1 MANMI
6 PPQMD
11 DDRVSAA
18 ERRVFGLLE
27 ADPAAEDWTV
37 LHSLGVA
44 RRETGP
50 FGEIDFV
57 VIIPSQGVICLEV
70 KGGRVSCE
78 DGIWRTMDRYGGV
91 AVLRRSP
98 FMQARESMFAL
109 QNSIVTHFGQLAG
122 ESKCPIGTGVVFP
135 DVNCPPITPEFERAD
150 VIDAEDLRRP
160 ISRSIERLVNTRLAE
175 FQRQPSNPLPTFS
188 QVKTIKDFLRPNFDL
203 VLSRRATLGQVEAK
217 LLNLTQEQYVRL
229 DELEANARCLFEGA
243 AGTGKTLLCME
254 YARRA
259 TKGGAEVLLVCFNRL
274 LGEWMKQQTSGSK
287 TTAGTWHEVNRK
299 FILASSVANE
309 FLLQESEALR
319 SGNTEHLFGELY
331 PFYGTIALEESGPVF
346 DVLAV
351 DEMQDLGSQE
361 GLNFLNLAVRGGLA
375 GGRWAMFGDFTSQA
389 LYRKTSEPASILAE
403 YCGHFVR
410 ARLTLNC
417 RNSRRIAEETSIVA
431 GFDAPPFRSD
441 GVAGP
446 PVEHRYW
453 ESSDELV
460 DILTKVIEGLLKDGT
475 TIDNIMVLSPRRLS
489 NSALRGVREIAR
501 FPLVDVSRNLH
512 VPLPSLKYSTVH
524 SYKGLES
531 QVVII
536 VDIEEVDGD
545 EHQALLY
552 VGMSRA
558 RGLLVLMINERARP
572 SMTLRIRRGLEQEIS
587 R

>member
-6 PPQMD
+6 PSQID
-11 DDRVSAA
+11 DDRVSAS
-18 ERRVFGLLE
+18 ERRIFSLLE
-27 ADPAAEDWTV
+27 ADPAADGWTV

-57 VIIPSQGVICLEV
+57 VIIPSQGIVCLEV

-78 DGIWRTMDRYGGV
+78 DGIWRTMDRYGSV

-109 QNSIVTHFGQLAG
+109 RHSIVAHFGQLAA
-122 ESKCPIGTGVVFP
+122 ESRCPIGTGVVFP

-160 ISRSIERLVNTRLAE
+160 ISKSIERLVNARLTE
-175 FQRQPSNPLPTFS
+175 FQRQPSDPLPTLS
-188 QVKTIKDFLRPNFDL
+188 QVKAIREFLRPNFDL
-203 VLSRRATLGQVEAK
+203 VLTKSATLGRVEAK
-217 LLNLTQEQYVRL
+217 LLSLTEEQYARL
-229 DELEANARCLFEGA
+229 DELEDNARCLFEGA

-259 TKGGAEVLLVCFNRL
+259 AKSGAEVLLVCFNRL
-274 LGEWMKQQTSGSK
+274 LGEWMKQQTGESK
-287 TTAGTWHEVNRK
+287 ITAGTWHELTRK

-309 FLLQESEALR
+309 FLEQESEALH
-319 SGNTEHLFGELY
+319 SGNTDHLFGELY
-331 PFYGTIALEESGPVF
+331 PFYGTIAQEEIGPGF

-351 DEMQDLGSQE
+351 DEMQDIGSQE
-361 GLNFLNLAVRGGLA
+361 GLDFLNLAVRGGLA
-375 GGRWAMFGDFTSQA
+375 GGRWAMFGDFTRQA
-389 LYRKTSEPASILAE
+389 LYRKASEPASILAE
-403 YCGHFVR
+403 YCYHFVR

-431 GFDAPPFRSD
+431 GFEVPPFRSD
-441 GVAGP
+441 GVMGP

-453 ESSDELV
+453 ENSSELV
-460 DILTKVIEGLLKDGT
+460 DILTKVIEGLLNDGT
-475 TIDNIMVLSPRRLS
+475 PIDNVMVLSPRRLS
-489 NSALRGVREIAR
+489 NSALRGVKEIAR
-501 FPLVDVSRNLH
+501 FPLVDVSRNLDA
-512 VPLPSLKYSTVH
+512 LQSSLKYSTIH

-536 VDIEEVDGD
+536 VDIDQVDGD

-558 RGLLVLMINERARP
+558 RGLLVLMINESARP
-572 SMTLRIRRGLEQEIS
+572 SMAVRIKRGLEQEIGI
-587 R
+587 

>member
-6 PPQMD
+6 PPQID
-11 DDRVSAA
+11 NDRVSAS
-18 ERRVFGLLE
+18 ERRIFGLLD

-57 VIIPSQGVICLEV
+57 VIIPGHGIICLEV
-70 KGGRVSCE
+70 KGGRVSCV
-78 DGIWRTMDRYGGV
+78 DGIWRTMDRYGNV

-109 QNSIVTHFGQLAG
+109 RNSIVAHFGQLAG

-135 DVNCPPITPEFERAD
+135 DVNCPPITPEFQRAD
-150 VIDAEDLRRP
+150 VIDAKDLRRP
-160 ISRSIERLVNTRLAE
+160 ISKAIERLVDTRLAE
-175 FQRQPSNPLPTFS
+175 FQRQPSGSLPTLS
-188 QVKTIKDFLRPNFDL
+188 QVKALKDFLRPNFDL
-203 VLSRRATLGQVEAK
+203 VLSRSATLGQVEAK
-217 LLNLTQEQYVRL
+217 LLSLTEEQYARL

-243 AGTGKTLLCME
+243 AGTGKTLLCVE

-259 TKGGAEVLLVCFNRL
+259 AKSGAEVLLVCFNRL
-274 LGEWMKQQTSGSK
+274 LGEWLKQQTSDSK
-287 TTAGTWHEVNRK
+287 ITAGTWHEITRG
-299 FILASSVANE
+299 FILGSSVANE
-309 FLLQESEALR
+309 FLEQETEALR
-319 SGNTEHLFGELY
+319 SGNTGHLFGELY
-331 PFYGTIALEESGPVF
+331 PFYGTIAMEEEGPVF

-351 DEMQDLGSQE
+351 DEMQDLGSRE
-361 GLNFLNLAVRGGLA
+361 GLDFLNLCIRGGLA
-375 GGRWAMFGDFTSQA
+375 GGRWAMFGDFTRQA
-389 LYRKTSEPASILAE
+389 LYRKATEPASILAE
-403 YCGHFVR
+403 YCDHFVR

-453 ESSDELV
+453 KTSADLA
-460 DILTKVIEGLLKDGT
+460 DALTKVIEELLNDGT
-475 TIDNIMVLSPRRLS
+475 NIENVMVLSPRRLS
-489 NSALRGVREIAR
+489 NSALRSVRGIAR
-501 FPLVDVSRNLH
+501 FPLVDVSRNLN
-512 VPLPSLKYSTVH
+512 VQQPSLKYSTIH

-531 QVVII
+531 QAVIV
-536 VDIEEVDGD
+536 VDIDEVDGD

>member
-6 PPQMD
+6 PPQID
-11 DDRVSAA
+11 NDRVSAS

-27 ADPAAEDWTV
+27 SDPAADNWTV

-44 RRETGP
+44 RRATGP

-57 VIIPSQGVICLEV
+57 IIIPGQGIICIEV

-109 QNSIVTHFGQLAG
+109 RNTMIAHFGQFAG

-160 ISRSIERLVNTRLAE
+160 ISKSIMRLVNARLAR
-175 FQRQPSNPLPTFS
+175 FQKQHSSPLPTLS
-188 QVKTIKDFLRPNFDL
+188 QVKVIRNFLRPNFEL
-203 VLSRRATLGQVEAK
+203 VLSRSMSLGQVEAK
-217 LLNLTQEQYVRL
+217 LLSLTEEQYARL

-243 AGTGKTLLCME
+243 AGTGKTLLCLE

-259 TKGGAEVLLVCFNRL
+259 AKSGAEVLLVCFNRL
-274 LGEWMKQQTSGSK
+274 LGEWLKQQVNGSNI
-287 TTAGTWHEVNRK
+287 TAGTWHEITRGM
-299 FILASSVANE
+299 ILGSSVANE
-309 FLLQESEALR
+309 FLEQESEALH
-319 SGNTEHLFGELY
+319 SENTGHLFRELY
-331 PFYGTIALEESGPVF
+331 PFYGTIAMEEIGPIF

-351 DEMQDLGSQE
+351 DEMQDLGSRE
-361 GLNFLNLAVRGGLA
+361 GLDFFSLAIRGGLA
-375 GGRWAMFGDFTSQA
+375 GGRWAMFGDFTRQA
-389 LYRKTSEPASILAE
+389 LYMRATEPAAILAG
-403 YCGHFVR
+403 YCDHFVR

-431 GFDAPPFRSD
+431 GFDAPPFRSG

-453 ESSDELV
+453 RTSDDLV
-460 DILTKVIEGLLKDGT
+460 DALTKVVEELLEDGT
-475 TIDNIMVLSPRRLS
+475 TIDNITVLSPRRLA
-489 NSALRGVREIAR
+489 NSALCGVKEITR
-501 FPLVDVSRNLH
+501 FPLVDVSRNFD
-512 VPLPSLKYSTVH
+512 VSGPVLKYSTIH

-545 EHQALLY
+545 EHKALLY

-558 RGLLVLMINERARP
+558 LGLLILMINERARP
-572 SMTLRIRRGLEQEIS
+572 SMARRIKRGIAQEID

>member
-6 PPQMD
+6 PPQVD
-11 DDRVSAA
+11 ADRVSAA
-18 ERRVFGLLE
+18 ERRIFGLLE
-27 ADPAAEDWTV
+27 ADPAAEAWTV

-57 VIIPSQGVICLEV
+57 VIIPGQGVICLEV

-78 DGIWRTMDRYGGV
+78 NGIWRTMDRYGSV

-109 QNSIVTHFGQLAG
+109 RSSMITHFGQLAG

-135 DVNCPPITPEFERAD
+135 DVNCPPITPEFERTD

-160 ISRSIERLVNTRLAE
+160 ISKSIERLINARLAD
-175 FQRQPSNPLPTFS
+175 FQRQHADPLPTPP
-188 QVKTIKDFLRPNFDL
+188 QVRTIRDFLRPSFDL
-203 VLSRRATLGQVEAK
+203 VLSRSATLGQVEAK
-217 LLNLTQEQYVRL
+217 LLSLTEEQYGRL
-229 DELEANARCLFEGA
+229 DELDANARCLFEGA

-259 TKGGAEVLLVCFNRL
+259 ARGGAEVLLVCFNRL
-274 LGEWMKQQTSGSK
+274 LGEWMKQQNSGCK
-287 TTAGTWHEVNRK
+287 TTAGTWHEVTRK
-299 FILASSVANE
+299 LILASSVANE
-309 FLLQESEALR
+309 FLIQEGETLR
-319 SGNTEHLFGELY
+319 SGNTEYLFAELY

-346 DVLAV
+346 DVLAI
-351 DEMQDLGSQE
+351 DEVQDIGCQE
-361 GLNFLNLAVRGGLA
+361 GFDFLNLAVRGGLA
-375 GGRWAMFGDFTSQA
+375 GGRWAMFGDFTRQA
-389 LYRKTSEPASILAE
+389 LYRKTVEPASILAE
-403 YCGHFVR
+403 YCDHFVR

-417 RNSRRIAEETSIVA
+417 RNSRRIADETSIVA
-431 GFDAPPFRSD
+431 GFDAPPFRSE
-441 GVAGP
+441 GVPGP

-453 ESSDELV
+453 ASPNELV
-460 DILTKVIEGLLKDGT
+460 DILTNVIEDLLKDGT
-475 TIDNIMVLSPRRLS
+475 TIDSIMVLSPRRLS
-489 NSALRGVREIAR
+489 NSALRGVKEIAG
-501 FPLVDVSRNLH
+501 FPLVNVSRNID
-512 VPLPSLKYSTVH
+512 VPQPSLKYSTIH

-558 RGLLVLMINERARP
+558 RGLLVLMINESARS
-572 SMTLRIRRGLEQEIS
+572 SMALRVKRGLEQEMGI
-587 R
+587 